1 MNMQKYHNSD
11 DDYDR
16 WREKKLAD
24 FPGFLDIVV
33 DISDPF
39 NLSNSESVA
48 IRDLLKRAGMA
59 VFRTPQKENKEE
71 NKAESTEAAKAMMSG
86 FGESLGLGGRDKNPY
101 SDDDAITP
109 LHVAAGNA
117 HKEEGR
123 KLYIPYTDK
132 AINWHTDGYYNPP
145 ERYIHT
151 MLLYCVTPA
160 MEGGENSLFD
170 PEIAYILMRDADPAM
185 VEAMRHP
192 KAMTIP
198 ANDVDDAV
206 SRGDETGP
214 VFSFSKKDGS
224 LYMRYSARKKNIIWR
239 DDENTHR
246 AVAFLENLL
255 SGPNATSSPY
265 MFKYRLGPGEGLI
278 CNNVL
283 HTRTAFRDGENEK
296 RLILR
301 GRYNAKIDQP

>member
-1 MNMQKYHNSD
+1 MQ
-11 DDYDR
+11 
-16 WREKKLAD
+16 KLAD
-24 FPGFLDIVV
+24 FPGFSDIVV
-33 DISDPF
+33 DISDPLK
-39 NLSNSESVA
+39 LSVGEDA
-48 IRDLLKRAGMA
+48 TIRDLLKRAGMA
-59 VFRTPQKENKEE
+59 VFRSPPAEN
-71 NKAESTEAAKAMMSG
+71 TEAAKAMMDG
-86 FGESLGLGGRDKNPY
+86 LGESLGLGGRDKNPY

-117 HKEEGR
+117 LKEEGR

-132 AINWHTDGYYNPP
+132 AISWHTDGYYNPP

-160 MEGGENSLFD
+160 PDGGENSLFD
-170 PEIAYILMRDADPAM
+170 PEIAYIMMRDADPAM
-185 VEAMRHP
+185 IDAMRHP

-198 ANDVDDAV
+198 ANDIDDAV

-239 DDENTHR
+239 DDEVTRR
-246 AVAFLENLL
+246 AVTFLENLL
-255 SGPNATSSPY
+255 SGPDAASSPY
-265 MFKYRLGPGEGLI
+265 MFKYRLAPGEGLI

-283 HTRTAFRDGENEK
+283 HTRTAFKDGKDVNEK

-301 GRYNAKIDQP
+301 GRYNAKIDQ

>member
-11 DDYDR
+11 DDYNK

-24 FPGFLDIVV
+24 FPGFSDIVV
-33 DISDPF
+33 DISDPLK
-39 NLSNSESVA
+39 LSVGEDVA

-59 VFRTPQKENKEE
+59 VFRSP
-71 NKAESTEAAKAMMSG
+71 KAENTEVAKAMMDG
-86 FGESLGLGGRDKNPY
+86 LGNCLGLGGRDKNTY

-117 HKEEGR
+117 QKEEGR

-132 AINWHTDGYYNPP
+132 AISWHTDGYYYPP
-145 ERYIHT
+145 ERYIRT

-160 MEGGENSLFD
+160 IEGGENSLFD
-170 PEIAYILMRDADPAM
+170 PEIAYIMMRDADPAM
-185 VEAMRHP
+185 VEAMCHP

-206 SRGDETGP
+206 DRGDETGP

-224 LYMRYSARKKNIIWR
+224 LYMRYTARKKNIIWR
-239 DDENTHR
+239 DDEDTQR

-255 SGPNATSSPY
+255 SGPDAASSPY
-265 MFKYRLGPGEGLI
+265 MFKHRLSPGEGLI

-283 HTRTAFRDGENEK
+283 HTRTAFKDGENENEK